1 MRNNEFAVARNF
13 WISRSIRSTRSH
25 PHSFLALHGPRF
37 LPSSP
42 IPLSFPFLPPTLPL
56 APRQPS
62 GAVRRRRGRWL
73 GGVARLDG
81 GGGRRRRGAEA
92 RRAARR
98 GGAAQLA
105 EGRRWDPR
113 RRRRALA
120 SPPVG
125 WRWGGGAAGRGRI
138 CGGAAPPSGSAA
150 ALGSSAPG
158 RPAQRAGDG
167 GGGEER
173 RRRSKPVVGRRRR
186 RRVFFSFIFYNLN
199 KKFLPS
205 IFLMYFFSID
215 FCTNFF
221 WLIFFLSLQIFF
233 HLSQFFS

>member
-1 MRNNEFAVARNF
+1 MDVETSGSISEATGVRRTTLHKARNNEFAVARNF

-42 IPLSFPFLPPTLPL
+42 IPLSFPFLPPPFLSL
-56 APRQPS
+56 H
-62 GAVRRRRGRWL
+62 
-73 GGVARLDG
+73 GG
-81 GGGRRRRGAEA
+81 
-92 RRAARR
+92 RR

-150 ALGSSAPG
+150 LVA
-158 RPAQRAGDG
+158 
-167 GGGEER
+167 
-173 RRRSKPVVGRRRR
+173 GRRRR
-186 RRVFFSFIFYNLN
+186 RCQVVFFLFSLFFI
-199 KKFLPS
+199 
-205 IFLMYFFSID
+205 I
-215 FCTNFF
+215 
-221 WLIFFLSLQIFF
+221 
-233 HLSQFFS
+233 